1 MSTRFSQLNAGAG
14 PGLSTT
20 LCGPGAARAVSHICF
35 GAVGAIRAAYLA
47 VLFQESVHPSL
58 PGASMVVTERQ
69 KLVWGRLDSSH
80 LQSCATLDQHVVELA
95 ISRSARG
102 LPQVSLA

>member
-1 MSTRFSQLNAGAG
+1 
-14 PGLSTT
+14 
-20 LCGPGAARAVSHICF
+20 
-35 GAVGAIRAAYLA
+35 
-47 VLFQESVHPSL
+47 
-58 PGASMVVTERQ
+58 MVVTERQ